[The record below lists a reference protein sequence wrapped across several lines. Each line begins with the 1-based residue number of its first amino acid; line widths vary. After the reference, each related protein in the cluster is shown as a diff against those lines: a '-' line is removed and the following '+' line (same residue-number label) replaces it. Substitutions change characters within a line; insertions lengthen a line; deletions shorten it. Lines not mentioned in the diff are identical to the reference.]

1 MSASETVTSP
11 AAVPV
16 DYDPFAE
23 SAITRTA
30 PTTEAQR
37 EIWLAA
43 SLGAEASL
51 GYNESV
57 SLRFGGELDLP
68 ALQASL
74 QGLVDRHDAL
84 RSTFTTDGMTLV
96 VGGALTLEVP
106 LTDLVALPGEERQRR
121 LAERQAWHVETP
133 FDLGRGPLVRAEI
146 VRLGEQDHVA
156 IFTAHHIVCDGWSFW
171 VLTKD
176 LAALY
181 AARGN
186 GQAKALAM
194 PESFAEYA
202 TAEALRS
209 QASATEVDEAF
220 WLQQFPGEVPVLD
233 LPSDRPRPARKTYAS
248 RREDYPLD
256 AALVDQV
263 RRAGARCGA
272 SLFATLLAG
281 FKALLFRLSGQDD
294 LVVGIPAAGQS
305 IGDHAAL
312 VGHCVNVLPLRSRVD
327 GSMRF
332 EALVKAVRGTMLDAY
347 DHQQYTY
354 GTLLKKLPIARDPS
368 RLPLVS
374 ILFNIDQALA
384 AEAKRF
390 EGLAFDFASNPR
402 HFENF
407 ELFINAMDTGSGI
420 RLECQ
425 YNLDLFDAATIR
437 RWMAA
442 YESLL
447 RAFVKDSAVPVGAAP
462 LLSAEERACLA
473 QWNETSMPYPRE
485 ACLHELV
492 SAQAARTPDRVAV
505 VGGAREMTYAELDQ
519 ASNRLA
525 RRLRGLGG
533 ERGSLVGLCV
543 ERTPEMLVGLLG
555 ILKAGAA
562 YVPLDPG
569 FPRERLAFMAEDSAL
584 RILLTTATLRDEL
597 RLPTTQVVCLDA
609 DAPTLRAECSEAL
622 PRDARSATPDDVAYV
637 IYTSGST
644 GRPKGVRVPNR
655 AVVNLLV
662 SMKDA
667 PGLAASDRL
676 VAVTTLSFDI
686 AVLELQLPLMVGA
699 TVVLATRDE
708 ATDGERLRD
717 LLTASRATVMQA
729 TPGTWRLLLAAGWSG
744 DPGFKALVGGEAFPR
759 ELAEPLLDRT
769 AEVWN
774 MYGPTETTV
783 WSTCFRVQRPLG
795 PILVGRPIGN
805 TQVHIL
811 DAHMQPRPLGAPGEL
826 WIGGDGVALGYLNRP
841 ELTAERFVADPF
853 RPDPGARLY
862 RTGDLGRWRPDGNLE
877 CLGRT
882 DFQVKVRGYRIE
894 LGEIEAALVSHPA
907 IGQAVVAA
915 REDRPG
921 DVRLV
926 AYVVPRASQA
936 AEPLELRTHLASR
949 LPDYMVPS
957 HFVPLAALPLLPNGK
972 VNRKALPAPS
982 SAAVES
988 GTSYVEPRTEAEKVV
1003 AELWQDALSVPRVSV
1018 HDNFFRLGGHSLLA
1032 AQVLARLRREHGVQL
1047 PFRYFFEAPTLE
1059 QFAKGIATTAPAPG
1073 ETLRIP
1079 RRATGGPGP
1088 LTLAQ
1093 ERALLLDEMEPGQA
1107 VVRRL
1112 GSAFRLRGTLDLP
1125 ALSRAIDVIVARHD
1139 TLRSVFVWCD
1149 GVPQRDVRPAATHE
1163 TTLVDWSDRPAERRE
1178 GDLLPFLQR
1187 RTREAIDLIRGPVF
1201 ESSVIR
1207 LGPEDHVLFFRT
1219 HGLVWDG
1226 WSFDIFRRDLA
1237 ALYGEFTGG
1246 PSAALPELPV
1256 TYGDFAAWHREWMKS
1271 PEMVGQT
1278 AFWRERL
1285 KGEAP
1290 PLELPTD
1297 HPREEARAF
1306 EAATEK
1312 ARLTLSEAQA
1322 LTALA
1327 HDVGGT
1333 LFTVLLAAFKVLLH
1347 RWTGQTELLVGTPVR
1362 ARNLPEIENLIGPF
1376 VNAVTLCSHVDPGE
1390 SFRSYLERLKGV
1402 TLDAFSNQDMPL
1414 ELLGRQAPVLRAFF
1428 SLQDTRSRSLELGSL
1443 RLEQIPGVS
1452 PGGASDLT
1460 LWMMEE
1466 KDGLLAALN
1475 YRQDLFAPAT
1485 AHRLLEQ
1492 YRHLLRVVLAD
1503 PSRPVGCLPLLVP
1516 GDDTAPLAV
1525 AQAKGPRSGV
1535 SASDLFAEQ
1544 ARVTPAAV
1552 ALSCG
1557 DATVSYEG
1565 LLTRVRGLAAG
1576 LRSQGLTSGEPVAIL
1591 AGRPIER
1598 VVATL
1603 AVLEAGGAVLSV
1615 DPSDPTER
1623 VKAVLLQAAARR
1635 ALTDDGV
1642 KLDLDLAGLGIE
1654 GLSITPSDCLDAG
1667 ATTAPPEDGS
1677 PAFLLQVPEPAS
1689 PPTLVAVPR
1698 LSLRPLLE
1706 AGRALLG
1713 SGDTLLAVARPGDEG
1728 VIAETLLPLA
1738 TGARLV
1744 LDEDDLLE
1752 DTARLA
1758 QRITG
1763 SGATALLLPPDTW
1776 SALLAASWPGVP
1788 TLKAVCVGGP
1798 LEPAVAAELLPRVGE
1813 LWTAFGVAEAGPWAA
1828 LGRVESAEDATRLG
1842 APLPGVSF
1850 AAVDPALAPVPVGI
1864 IGELLVGGEVVARP
1878 HGGRGPSDR
1887 FVTFGAAEMV
1897 HRSGYRVRRRDDGR
1911 LDLLPRTDQRRT
1923 LRGARVEIGEIESAL
1938 TLVADVEEAAVL
1950 VSTSRTSGSQLVA
1963 YVAGRA
1969 GRAPTPAA
1977 LRRHLRRLLPGRLV
1991 PASFVILDEAV
2002 RLPDGRI
2009 DRRALPEL
2017 QAVRERAERPRVAPR
2032 TPLETAIA
2040 AVWREMLQVET
2051 IGVDD
2056 NFFNLG
2062 GHSLLATIVA
2072 HRVQQ
2077 ETGRRPGL
2085 RALMFQTL
2093 EQLARSL
2100 EGDARVANGPTLA
2113 W

>member
-1 MSASETVTSP
+1 MSPSETATSTE
-11 AAVPV
+11 AVPV

-23 SAITRTA
+23 PAITRTA

-43 SLGAEASL
+43 SLGADASL
-51 GYNESV
+51 SYNESV
-57 SLRFGGELDLP
+57 SLHFGGELDLP
-68 ALQASL
+68 RLRASL

-84 RSTFTTDGMTLV
+84 RTTFTADGMTLV
-96 VGGALTLEVP
+96 VSGALTLEVP
-106 LTDLVALPGEERQRR
+106 FTDLALLPAEERHRQ
-121 LAERQAWHVETP
+121 LAERQARHVETP

-146 VRLGEQDHVA
+146 VRLGERDHIA

-181 AARGN
+181 AGRGS
-186 GQAKALAM
+186 GQAKALPP
-194 PESFAEYA
+194 PESFADYA
-202 TAEALRS
+202 AAEAQRS
-209 QASATEVDEAF
+209 QAAETQADEAF

-233 LPSDRPRPARKTYAS
+233 LPSDRPRPARKSYAS

-256 AALVDQV
+256 ATLVDQV

-272 SLFATLLAG
+272 SLFATLLAA
-281 FKALLFRLSGQDD
+281 FNALLFRLSGQDD

-305 IGDHAAL
+305 IGDHAGL
-312 VGHCVNVLPLRSRVD
+312 VGHCVNVLPLRSRID
-327 GSMRF
+327 GSMPF
-332 EALVKAVRGTMLDAY
+332 SDLVKAVRGTMLDAY

-368 RLPLVS
+368 RLALVS

-390 EGLAFDFASNPR
+390 EGLSFDFASNPR

-407 ELFINAMDTGSGI
+407 ELFVNAMDTGAGI

-437 RWMAA
+437 RWMGA

-447 RAFVKDSAVPVGAAP
+447 RAFVQDAAVPVGVAP
-462 LLSAEERACLA
+462 VLSAEDKACLA
-473 QWNETSMPYPRE
+473 QWNATEVPYPRE
-485 ACLHELV
+485 ACVPELV

-505 VGGAREMTYAELDQ
+505 VGGGRQMTYAELDQ

-525 RRLRGLGG
+525 RRLRALGA

-543 ERTPEMLVGLLG
+543 GRTPEMLIGLLG

-562 YVPLDPG
+562 YVPLDPA
-569 FPRERLAFMAEDSAL
+569 FPRERLVFMAEDSAM
-584 RILLTTATLRDEL
+584 RILLTTAALRDEL
-597 RLPTTQVVCLDA
+597 RLPPAQVVCLDA
-609 DAPTLRAECSEAL
+609 EAAALEAESAEAL
-622 PRDARSATPDDVAYV
+622 PRDERSATPDDVAYV

-655 AVVNLLV
+655 AVVNFLV
-662 SMKDA
+662 SMKAA
-667 PGLAASDRL
+667 PGLEESDRL

-686 AVLELQLPLMVGA
+686 AVLELQLPLLVGA
-699 TVVLATRDE
+699 TVVLATRDD

-717 LLTASRATVMQA
+717 LLTSSEATVMQA

-744 DPGFKALVGGEAFPR
+744 HRGFKALVGGEAFPR

-783 WSTCFRVQRPLG
+783 WSTCFRVKRPLG
-795 PILVGRPIGN
+795 PMLVGRPIGN

-811 DAHMQPRPLGAPGEL
+811 DEHMQPRPIGSPGEL
-826 WIGGDGVALGYLNRP
+826 WIGGDGVALGYLNRA

-853 RPDPGARLY
+853 RSAPAARLY
-862 RTGDLGRWRPDGNLE
+862 RTGDLARWRADGNLE

-894 LGEIEAALVSHPA
+894 LGEIETALVSHAA

-926 AYVVPRASQA
+926 AYVVAGGSQA
-936 AEPLELRTHLASR
+936 VEPEELHSYLASR

-957 HFVPLAALPLLPNGK
+957 HFVPLDALPLLPNGK
-972 VNRKALPAPS
+972 VNRNALPAPS
-982 SAAVES
+982 ATAVVR
-988 GTSYVEPRTEAEKVV
+988 GTTFVEPRTGAEKLL
-1003 AELWQDALSVPRVSV
+1003 AELWQEALSVPRVSV

-1032 AQVLARLRREHGVQL
+1032 AQVLARLRREHGIHL
-1047 PFRYFFEAPTLE
+1047 PFRHFFEAPTLE
-1059 QFAKGIATTAPAPG
+1059 QFAQAVEAAGRAGG

-1079 RRATGGPGP
+1079 RRVAGGPGP

-1093 ERALLLDEMEPGQA
+1093 ERALLLDEMEPRQA
-1107 VVRRL
+1107 AVRRL

-1125 ALSRAIDVIVARHD
+1125 ALRRAIDAIVTRHD
-1139 TLRSVFVWCD
+1139 MLRSVFVWGD
-1149 GVPQRDVRPAATHE
+1149 GVPLRDVLPVATHE
-1163 TTLVDWSDRPAERRE
+1163 TALVDWSDRPAESRE
-1178 GDLLPFLQR
+1178 ADLVPYLHR
-1187 RTREAIDLIRGPVF
+1187 RTREALDLVKGPVF
-1201 ESSVIR
+1201 ESSVVR

-1219 HGLVWDG
+1219 HSLVWDG

-1246 PSAALPELPV
+1246 PPANLPELPV
-1256 TYGDFAAWHREWMKS
+1256 TYGDFAAWHREWMQS

-1285 KGEAP
+1285 QGEAP

-1297 HPREEARAF
+1297 HPRDEAEAF
-1306 EAATEK
+1306 EAATET
-1312 ARLTLSEAQA
+1312 ARLTESEAHA

-1376 VNAVTLCSHVDPGE
+1376 VNAVTLRSQVDPGE
-1390 SFRSYLERLKGV
+1390 SFRGYLERLKGV

-1460 LWMMEE
+1460 LWMMEQ

-1475 YRQDLFAPAT
+1475 YRQDLFEAAT
-1485 AHRLLEQ
+1485 ARRVLEQ
-1492 YRHLLRVVLAD
+1492 YCHLLRVVLAD
-1503 PSRPVGCLPLLVP
+1503 PSRPVGCLPLLVSGTHTEALP
-1516 GDDTAPLAV
+1516 VAPAG
-1525 AQAKGPRSGV
+1525 GPRSGA

-1544 ARVTPAAV
+1544 ARLTPAAV

-1557 DATVSYEG
+1557 EATVSYG
-1565 LLTRVRGLAAG
+1565 DLLARVRGLAAE
-1576 LRSQGLTSGEPVAIL
+1576 LRGQGLVLGEPVGVL
-1591 AGRPIER
+1591 SGRPIER

-1603 AVLEAGGAVLSV
+1603 AVLEAGGAVLSL
-1615 DPSDPTER
+1615 DPSDPPER
-1623 VKAVLLQAAARR
+1623 VKAVLLQAAVRR
-1635 ALTDDGV
+1635 ALTDDG
-1642 KLDLDLAGLGIE
+1642 LDPDLTSLGVE
-1654 GLSITPSDCLDAG
+1654 GTPILGSGSPAAETTALTPSD
-1667 ATTAPPEDGS
+1667 TS
-1677 PAFLLQVPEPAS
+1677 PAFLLQVPEPAG
-1689 PPTLVAVPR
+1689 PPTLVALPR
-1698 LSLRPLLE
+1698 RALLPMLD
-1706 AGRALLG
+1706 AGRALL
-1713 SGDTLLAVARPGDEG
+1713 STGDVVLAVARPTDEG
-1728 VIAETLLPLA
+1728 GIAETLLPLA
-1738 TGARLV
+1738 LGARLV
-1744 LDEDDLLE
+1744 LDEDDLLG
-1752 DTARLA
+1752 DPLRLA
-1758 QRITG
+1758 QRIADT
-1763 SGATALLLPPDTW
+1763 GATALFCPPDAW
-1776 SALLAASWPGVP
+1776 SALLAASWQGAP
-1788 TLKAVCVGGP
+1788 TLKAVCVGGT
-1798 LEPAVAAELLPRVGE
+1798 LEPAVAAELLPRVGA

-1828 LGRVESAEDATRLG
+1828 LCRVESALDATRLA

-1850 AAVDPALAPVPVGI
+1850 ATVDPALAPVPVGI
-1864 IGELLVGGEVVARP
+1864 IGELLVGGDVVARE
-1878 HGGRGPSDR
+1878 HGAAASSGR
-1887 FVTFGAAEMV
+1887 FVTLGASGVV
-1897 HRSGYRVRRRDDGR
+1897 HRSGYRVRRRDDGG
-1911 LDLLPRTDQRRT
+1911 LDLLPRTDRRRT
-1923 LRGARVEIGEIESAL
+1923 IRGARVEIGEIEAAL
-1938 TLVADVEEAAVL
+1938 ALVPEVEEAAIL
-1950 VSTSRTSGSQLVA
+1950 LSTPPASAPQLVA
-1963 YVAGRA
+1963 YVAGRD
-1969 GRAPTPAA
+1969 GHTPTPAA

-1991 PASFVILDEAV
+1991 PASFVMLDDAV
-2002 RLPDGRI
+2002 RRPDGRI

-2032 TPLETAIA
+2032 TPLEAAIA

-2062 GHSLLATIVA
+2062 GHSLLGTIVA
-2072 HRVQQ
+2072 HRVHQK
-2077 ETGRRPGL
+2077 TGRRPGL

-2100 EGDARVANGPTLA
+2100 EADPRVAPS
-2113 W
+2113 